1 MCKWL
6 RSCSKTDSRSL
17 SSEIDCRT
25 RPKRRWLIRVKL
37 GEILAAGLH
46 NDEWCSRSEAAWI
59 PTRCVCVEEC
69 AVEMI
74 SVFPGLLR
82 MIEEDTEAIGCQIAR
97 LQLVRAAV
105 G

>member
-1 MCKWL
+1 
-6 RSCSKTDSRSL
+6 
-17 SSEIDCRT
+17 
-25 RPKRRWLIRVKL
+25 V
-37 GEILAAGLH
+37 
-46 NDEWCSRSEAAWI
+46 
-59 PTRCVCVEEC
+59 
-69 AVEMI
+69 VEMI